1 LPAAQP
7 RAPHITGIAL
17 EELSL
22 ELARLDLG
30 TSKLGDR
37 VVELL
42 SSFFATD
49 RVSLSL
55 VSQGRVTKAFSRG
68 FEVPNSS
75 WIDDE
80 GVLHDSLTTGLPVL
94 CPNILEHQ
102 RWAGERL
109 KNYRTGA
116 FAVYPLRSG
125 RRIVGSL
132 CISNLSTQ
140 QITQLEAAGPKVDLV
155 LAQLAQ
161 ICKLLESEATRQI
174 KPARNEPVCELTLI
188 GRLHERLEA
197 NAGARNVMSIFAEVV
212 ADMLP
217 AEAIASIHS
226 RIREPQQAVVAVQRQ
241 VHSTELDTLLASI
254 AQQWMRRQKNT
265 TLRIGLQD
273 ATVLNDELVCSE
285 GECTDELKLHST
297 EVFPVFLD
305 NELFAIVALATTE
318 RFASDTRAM
327 TAFSVMAH
335 ALFSYV
341 KKRLLLAQN
350 TEMETR
356 DGLTGLMNERQF
368 YQMLEREFER
378 ASRYSSPLT
387 LCFVDI
393 DHFKDINDSYGFEVG
408 DQVLLDL
415 SRIVKENMRGT
426 DFASRYSGERFVV
439 VLPETGY
446 GSAEIMAERLRRYV
460 ENHSF
465 YIPNSNVFIKVT
477 ASIGV
482 ASYLDH
488 KPASVAQFIEFADTA
503 LYFAK
508 RNGRNQVV
516 GYGYVMSLMVSETKH
531 KG

>member
-22 ELARLDLG
+22 ELARLDLAA
-30 TSKLGDR
+30 SKLGDR

-42 SSFFATD
+42 SGFFATD

-55 VSQGRVTKAFSRG
+55 VSQGHVVKAYSRG
-68 FEVPNSS
+68 FEVPTSG

-116 FAVYPLRSG
+116 FAVYPLRCG

-132 CISNLSTQ
+132 CVSNLSTQ
-140 QITQLEAAGPKVDLV
+140 QISQLEAAGPRLELL

-161 ICKLLESEATRQI
+161 ICKFLETSDKRESKPPKNEA
-174 KPARNEPVCELTLI
+174 VCELSLMSK
-188 GRLHERLEA
+188 LNERLEA
-197 NAGARNVMSIFAEVV
+197 NSGVRNVLSIFAEVV
-212 ADMLP
+212 SDMLP
-217 AEAIASIHS
+217 ADAIAAIHS
-226 RIREPQQAVVAVQRQ
+226 RIREPQQALVSVQRA
-241 VHSTELDTLLASI
+241 VHATELDGLLGAI
-254 AQQWMRRQKNT
+254 TQQWMRRQKGA
-265 TLRIGLQD
+265 LRITLQD
-273 ATVLNDELVCSE
+273 ATILNKELVTSE
-285 GECTDELKLHST
+285 GECTPELKLNTT
-297 EVFPVFLD
+297 EVFPIFLD
-305 NELFAIVALATTE
+305 NELFAIVALATNE
-318 RFASDTRAM
+318 RYASDARAM

-335 ALFSYV
+335 SLFTYI

-350 TEMETR
+350 SEMETR
-356 DGLTGLMNERQF
+356 DSLTGLINERQF
-368 YQMLEREFER
+368 YQMVEREFER
-378 ASRYSSPLT
+378 ASRYSSPLS
-387 LCFVDI
+387 LLFVDI

-415 SRIVKENMRGT
+415 ARIIKENMRGT

-439 VLPETGY
+439 VLPETNY
-446 GSAEIMAERLRRYV
+446 NSSEVMAERLRRYV
-460 ENHSF
+460 ESHSF
-465 YIPNSNVFIKVT
+465 YIPNSSVFIKVT

-488 KPASVAQFIEFADTA
+488 KPASVAQFIEYADTA

-516 GYGYVMSLMVSETKH
+516 GYGYVMGLMVSETKH

>member
-7 RAPHITGIAL
+7 RTPHITGIAL
-17 EELSL
+17 DELSL

-30 TSKLGDR
+30 ASKLGDR

-42 SSFFATD
+42 SGFFATD

-55 VSQGRVTKAFSRG
+55 VSQGRVVKAFSRG

-75 WIDDE
+75 WLDDE

-116 FAVYPLRSG
+116 FAVYPLRCG

-140 QITQLEAAGPKVDLV
+140 QISQLEAAGPKVDLV
-155 LAQLAQ
+155 MAQLAQ
-161 ICKLLESEATRQI
+161 ICKLLESEATRQV
-174 KPARNEPVCELTLI
+174 KPAKNDPVCELSLI

-197 NAGARNVMSIFAEVV
+197 NAGARNVMAIFAEVV
-212 ADMLP
+212 NEMLP
-217 AEAIASIHS
+217 AEVIATIHS
-226 RIREPQQAVVAVQRQ
+226 RIREPQQAVVSVQRK
-241 VHSTELDTLLASI
+241 VHTSELENMLTTI
-254 AQQWMRRQKNT
+254 AQQWMRRQKGT
-265 TLRIGLQD
+265 VRVSLQD
-273 ATVLNDELVCSE
+273 ATVLGNELVCSE
-285 GECTDELKLHST
+285 GECTDELRLPST
-297 EVFPVFLD
+297 EIIPIFLD
-305 NELFAIVALATTE
+305 NELFAIVALATSE
-318 RFASDTRAM
+318 RYAADARVM

-335 ALFSYV
+335 ALFTYI

-350 TEMETR
+350 SEMETR
-356 DGLTGLMNERQF
+356 DSLTGLINERQF
-368 YQMLEREFER
+368 YQMLEREFDR
-378 ASRYSSPLT
+378 ASRYSSPIS

-415 SRIVKENMRGT
+415 SRIVNENMRGT

-439 VLPETGY
+439 VLPETNY
-446 GSAEIMAERLRRYV
+446 HSAEIMAERLRRYV
-460 ENHSF
+460 ESHSF
-465 YIPNSNVFIKVT
+465 YIPNSSVFIKVT

-488 KPASVAQFIEFADTA
+488 KPASVAQFIEYADTA

-516 GYGYVMSLMVSETKH
+516 GYGYVMGLMVSETKH